1 VFSERFRGSS
11 AWLLMSSRFRR
22 CRKIYLAV
30 KGGSDGKR
38 AKPNS
43 RGRMI
48 ALTRD
53 DFVNSTNTRIPPIID
68 IADQSFEVL
77 NFIKPLD

>member
-1 VFSERFRGSS
+1 VFSERFGGSS

-30 KGGSDGKR
+30 KRRLRWEEGE
-38 AKPNS
+38 AKFE
-43 RGRMI
+43 GRMI